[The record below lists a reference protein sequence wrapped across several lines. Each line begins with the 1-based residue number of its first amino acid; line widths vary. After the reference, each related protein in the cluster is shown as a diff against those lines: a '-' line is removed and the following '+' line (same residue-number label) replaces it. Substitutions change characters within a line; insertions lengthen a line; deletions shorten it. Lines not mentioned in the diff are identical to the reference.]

1 METREFLRSLGAV
14 LSQKRRSRKLT
25 QEALAERIGAT
36 AQWVSEIERGGTPS
50 VEMMLKLA
58 DALETTLP
66 ALMEAACSAES
77 LPAHVRDLLR
87 EVQDLPPD
95 ATRVLL
101 ATARAL
107 RAEHERRRSGG

>member
-1 METREFLRSLGAV
+1 MEIRAFLRNLGAV
-14 LSQKRRSRKLT
+14 LSQRRRSRKLT
-25 QEALAERIGAT
+25 QEALAERLGTT

-50 VEMMLKLA
+50 VEMLLKLA
-58 DALETTLP
+58 DALGTSLP

-77 LPAHVRDLLR
+77 LPPHVRELLH
-87 EVQDLPPD
+87 EVGDLPPE

-107 RAEHERRRSGG
+107 RAEEERRRGGG